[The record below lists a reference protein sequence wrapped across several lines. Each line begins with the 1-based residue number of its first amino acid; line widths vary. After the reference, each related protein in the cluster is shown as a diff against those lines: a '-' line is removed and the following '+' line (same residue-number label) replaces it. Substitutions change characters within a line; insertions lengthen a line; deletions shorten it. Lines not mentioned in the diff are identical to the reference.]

1 MVFYHGVAFLLCIH
15 LLIPSSILVTS
26 LCNLVMSMCSRLP
39 ISSSSPVLLL
49 HVTNT
54 TSQSSHFT
62 QEPQDTVVYK
72 NNLVLNCTAQSDPS
86 PTITWYRG
94 DPPALVPDV
103 HVVNGSLV
111 IPTVVEGVDASR
123 GGIPYHCRATTA
135 QFGTIRSRTANVYY
149 ACELATHNNSGIQS
163 MSFCWQSLVDFQRV
177 ETSYT
182 V

>member
-1 MVFYHGVAFLLCIH
+1 MVFYNGVTFYICIH
-15 LLIPSSILVTS
+15 LINSVINSRS
-26 LCNLVMSMCSRLP
+26 LCAIYSHVNVP
-39 ISSSSPVLLL
+39 ISSSSPVQLL

-54 TSQSSHFT
+54 TSQSTYFT

-72 NNLVLNCTAQSDPS
+72 NNLVLNCAAQSDPS
-86 PTITWYRG
+86 PMITWYRG
-94 DPPALVPDV
+94 EPPASVTNV

-163 MSFCWQSLVDFQRV
+163 MSFCWQSLVDFQRE
-177 ETSYT
+177 ETSHT

>member
-1 MVFYHGVAFLLCIH
+1 MYVYVCVCEHSYQFWYTRAQTHYPLINLTNQCVTFSSLVLFHTVYVASQPPH
-15 LLIPSSILVTS
+15 IL
-26 LCNLVMSMCSRLP
+26 
-39 ISSSSPVLLL
+39 
-49 HVTNT
+49 
-54 TSQSSHFT
+54 
-62 QEPQDTVVYK
+62 QEPQDTLVYK
-72 NNLVLNCTAQSDPS
+72 SNLVLNCTTHGDPS

-103 HVVNGSLV
+103 HVLNGSLV

-163 MSFCWQSLVDFQRV
+163 TSFCCQSLVDFQRE
-177 ETSYT
+177 ETSHT

>member
-1 MVFYHGVAFLLCIH
+1 
-15 LLIPSSILVTS
+15 
-26 LCNLVMSMCSRLP
+26 MSQHP
-39 ISSSSPVLLL
+39 K
-49 HVTNT
+49 
-54 TSQSSHFT
+54 FT
-62 QEPQDTVVYK
+62 QEPQDTVVYR
-72 NNLVLNCTAQSDPS
+72 NILVLNCTTQGDPS

-103 HVVNGSLV
+103 LVVNGSLV

-163 MSFCWQSLVDFQRV
+163 MSFCWQSLVDFQRE
-177 ETSYT
+177 ETSHT

>member
-1 MVFYHGVAFLLCIH
+1 M
-15 LLIPSSILVTS
+15 
-26 LCNLVMSMCSRLP
+26 
-39 ISSSSPVLLL
+39 LL
-49 HVTNT
+49 HVIYAIG
-54 TSQSSHFT
+54 QPLHFT
-62 QEPQDTVVYK
+62 LEPQDIVVYK
-72 NNLVLNCTAQSDPS
+72 NNLLLNCSANGDPP

-135 QFGTIRSRTANVYY
+135 QFGTIRSRTANVSY

-163 MSFCWQSLVDFQRV
+163 MSFCWQSLVDFQRE
-177 ETSYT
+177 ETSHT